1 MPSRPAP
8 IEPYRPDV
16 VNTNVTITEIEWLLP
31 GSVDNVT
38 ENQKDEGRISLEK
51 RALGRTGLSI
61 APIVFGGNVFGW
73 TADERTSFQLLD
85 AFFDAGFNAI
95 DTADVY
101 SAWVPGHQGGESE
114 AIIGKWL
121 KTGSIKREDAVIV
134 TKVGFDNNERKTGL
148 SANWIAK
155 AVEDSLRRLQT
166 DYIDLYLAH
175 KPDADVP
182 LEETLGAFAK
192 LKEQGKV
199 RAIGCSN
206 YDAAQLQESLE
217 VAGKTGLGRFDILQP
232 EYNLYNR
239 NSFEGPLADLCVR
252 EEIGV
257 INYYSLAAG
266 FLTGKYRSKAD
277 TEGVAR
283 SYRVG
288 NYVDTRGLAI
298 LGVMDTIAAETGAKL
313 ADIALAWLL
322 RKKAVTAP
330 IASATSLSQLE
341 SFKRA
346 VDLRL
351 TDEMVTL
358 LDKAG
363 A

>member
-1 MPSRPAP
+1 M
-8 IEPYRPDV
+8 
-16 VNTNVTITEIEWLLP
+16 
-31 GSVDNVT
+31 
-38 ENQKDEGRISLEK
+38 EK

-73 TADERTSFQLLD
+73 TADEKTSFALLD
-85 AFFDAGFNAI
+85 AFFEAGFNAI

-101 SAWVPGHQGGESE
+101 SAWVPGHEGGESE
-114 AIIGKWL
+114 TIIGKWL
-121 KTGSIKREDAVIV
+121 KRGSVKREDAVIV

-148 SANWIAK
+148 SAKWIAQ
-155 AVEDSLRRLQT
+155 AVDASLRRLQT

-175 KPDADVP
+175 KPDTDVP
-182 LEETLGAFAK
+182 LEETLGAFDK
-192 LKEQGKV
+192 LKREGKV

-206 YDAAQLQESLE
+206 YDADQLQASLD
-217 VAGKTGLGRFDILQP
+217 VAAKSGLPRYDVVQP
-232 EYNLYNR
+232 EYNLYTR
-239 NSFEGPLADLCVR
+239 DKFEGALADLCVK

-288 NYVDTRGLAI
+288 DYVNTRGLAI
-298 LGVMDTIAAETGAKL
+298 LGVMDTIAAETGARL

-322 RKKAVTAP
+322 RKDAVTAP

-346 VDLRL
+346 VDLKL
-351 TDEMVTL
+351 TDEMVSL

>member
-1 MPSRPAP
+1 MQNR
-8 IEPYRPDV
+8 
-16 VNTNVTITEIEWLLP
+16 T
-31 GSVDNVT
+31 
-38 ENQKDEGRISLEK
+38 
-51 RALGRTGLSI
+51 LGRTGLSV

-73 TADERTSFQLLD
+73 TADEKTSFQLLD

-121 KTGSIKREDAVIV
+121 KSGSVKRDDAVII

-148 SANWIAK
+148 SADWIAK
-155 AVEDSLRRLQT
+155 AVDDSLRRLQT

-175 KPDADVP
+175 KPDDAVS
-182 LEETLGAFAK
+182 LEETLGAFAR
-192 LKEQGKV
+192 LKEAGKV

-206 YDAAQLQESLE
+206 YNAQQLQASLD
-217 VAGKTGLGRFDILQP
+217 VAEATGLGRFDVLQP
-232 EYNLYNR
+232 EYNLYTR
-239 NSFEGPLADLCVR
+239 DKFEGPLADLCAR

-266 FLTGKYRSKAD
+266 FLTGKYRTKAD

-283 SYRVG
+283 SYRVA
-288 NYVDTRGLAI
+288 NYLDPRGLAI
-298 LGVMDTIAAETGAKL
+298 LGAMDTIAAETGARH

-322 RKKAVTAP
+322 AKPSVTAP

-346 VDLRL
+346 VNLRL
-351 TDEMVTL
+351 SDEMIRL
-358 LDKAG
+358 LDEAG

>member
-1 MPSRPAP
+1 M
-8 IEPYRPDV
+8 
-16 VNTNVTITEIEWLLP
+16 
-31 GSVDNVT
+31 
-38 ENQKDEGRISLEK
+38 EK

-73 TADERTSFQLLD
+73 TADEKTSFQLLN

-114 AIIGKWL
+114 TIIGKWL
-121 KTGSIKREDAVIV
+121 KQSSLRREDAIIV

-148 SANWIAK
+148 SAQWIAE
-155 AVEDSLRRLQT
+155 AVDASLKRLQT

-182 LEETLGAFAK
+182 LEETLHAFSK
-192 LKEQGKV
+192 LKEQGKI
-199 RAIGCSN
+199 RSIGCSN
-206 YDAAQLQESLE
+206 YNAEQLQESLD
-217 VAGKTGLGRFDILQP
+217 VAANNNLSRYDVIQP
-232 EYNLYNR
+232 EYNLYTR
-239 NSFEGPLADLCVR
+239 ESFEGPLADLSVK
-252 EEIGV
+252 EDIGV
-257 INYYSLAAG
+257 INYFGLAAG

-288 NYVDTRGLAI
+288 DYINTRGLAI
-298 LGVMDTIAAETGAKL
+298 LGVMDTIAVETGAKL

-322 RKKAVTAP
+322 SKKAVTAP

-346 VDLRL
+346 VDLKL
-351 TDEMVTL
+351 TDEMISL

>member
-1 MPSRPAP
+1 M
-8 IEPYRPDV
+8 
-16 VNTNVTITEIEWLLP
+16 
-31 GSVDNVT
+31 
-38 ENQKDEGRISLEK
+38 EK
-51 RALGRTGLSI
+51 RALGRTGLST

-73 TADERTSFQLLD
+73 TADENTSFQLLD
-85 AFFDAGFNAI
+85 AFFDSGFNTI

-101 SAWVPGHQGGESE
+101 SAWVPGHEGGESE
-114 AIIGKWL
+114 TIIGKWL
-121 KTGSIKREDAVIV
+121 KRGSVSRDKAIIVSKVGYDKGLKAQRIADAV
-134 TKVGFDNNERKTGL
+134 D
-148 SANWIAK
+148 A
-155 AVEDSLRRLQT
+155 SLRRLQT

-175 KPDADVP
+175 KPDP
-182 LEETLGAFAK
+182 ETPIEETLGAFAK

-206 YDAAQLQESLE
+206 YDAPELKAALDASE
-217 VAGKTGLGRFDILQP
+217 ATGLARFDVVQP
-232 EYNLYNR
+232 EYNLYTR
-239 NSFEGPLADLCVR
+239 ERFEGPLAELTA
-252 EEIGV
+252 EEDIGV

-288 NYVDTRGLAI
+288 DYVNARGLAI

-322 RKKAVTAP
+322 AKKSVTAP

-346 VDLRL
+346 VDLKL
-351 TDEMVTL
+351 TDDMVTL